1 MVLSFFKH
9 VAAYFLPDDPQ
20 ANERVNKAKELGIQK
35 VRTFLSRSNSS
46 LTDICVLIECAENRN
61 ELQIF
66 FGRLDRIMRILSL
79 AAPLGEHKGIIVEA
93 LEELK
98 FSDKF
103 RLHLNT
109 AATAQEAVMTYK
121 TAVVEELAVNN
132 RKMDIL
138 SRRDQSFNED
148 LLASFF
154 PRSAEHQSEVKGT
167 ADDQSREHCESCYRK
182 RGFAEITQS
191 EGMEVQPTIGS
202 GNTQPTD

>member
-61 ELQIF
+61 ELQIS

>member
-1 MVLSFFKH
+1 
-9 VAAYFLPDDPQ
+9 
-20 ANERVNKAKELGIQK
+20 
-35 VRTFLSRSNSS
+35 
-46 LTDICVLIECAENRN
+46 
-61 ELQIF
+61 
-66 FGRLDRIMRILSL
+66 MRILGL

-109 AATAQEAVMTYK
+109 AATAQEAVMSYK

-138 SRRDQSFNED
+138 SRRDQSFNEE

-154 PRSAEHQSEVKGT
+154 PLRPQHQSEVEGT
-167 ADDQSREHCESCYRK
+167 ADDQSTERCQSCYRK
-182 RGFAEITQS
+182 RGLSQITQC
-191 EGMEVQPTIGS
+191 ERMEVQPTIGS
-202 GNTQPTD
+202 GNTQPSD